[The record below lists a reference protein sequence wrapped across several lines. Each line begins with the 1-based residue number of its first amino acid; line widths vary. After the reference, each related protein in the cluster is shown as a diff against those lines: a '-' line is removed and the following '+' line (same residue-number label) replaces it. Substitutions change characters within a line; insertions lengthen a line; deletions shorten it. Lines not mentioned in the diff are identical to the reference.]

1 MNTAAAAT
9 GGTVLAARGI
19 DKAFAGVHALRR
31 VDFSVRAG
39 EVVGL
44 VGENGAGKSTLL
56 QVLSGSLRAD
66 AGEVLVGG
74 RALTFRGPAD
84 AIACGIVRV
93 AQEPQ
98 QCLQLS
104 IAAAVFLGAERRR
117 GLWLDDAAMVDAS
130 RHLLARLGL
139 DVDPRLPVSS
149 LATGQRQ
156 LLEIARALRAQ
167 AKVLILD
174 EPTSSL
180 TDIEAERLFA
190 IVDDLRG
197 AGTAIVYVSHRL
209 GEVQRLADRVVGLRD
224 GCNSGELARDQ
235 ISHERIV
242 GLMVGREF
250 ACAPRQPRV
259 PGEVLLCVRGL
270 STSAW
275 PQARV
280 DLQVRA
286 GEIVGIAGLL
296 GAGRSEILRA
306 LFGVDVPRTGSV
318 EVAGRPL
325 HGRGPAA
332 AAAAGL
338 VLVPEDRQHQG
349 LVLGH
354 SVADNLSLPT
364 LHRRGWRVSPQRERE
379 LAAHWCRQLD
389 VRAASPSLRVGALS
403 GGNQQ
408 KVVLGK
414 WLAAAPRVLLLDE
427 PTRGVDV
434 GARAEIYAR
443 LDALAAAGLGVLF
456 VSSELEEVFALAD
469 RVLVVHQ
476 GDIAGEL
483 PRERFC
489 EQTIMMLATG
499 QRLQSDEVPA

>member
-1 MNTAAAAT
+1 MNPAAAAAPA
-9 GGTVLAARGI
+9 VALAARGI
-19 DKAFAGVHALRR
+19 DKAFAGVHALRG
-31 VDFSVRAG
+31 VDFEVRAG
-39 EVVGL
+39 EVVAL

-56 QVLSGSLRAD
+56 QILSGSLAAD
-66 AGEVLVGG
+66 AGQVRVDGEAV
-74 RALTFRGPAD
+74 TFRGPAD
-84 AIACGIVRV
+84 AMARGIARV

-104 IAAAVFLGAERRR
+104 IAAAVFLGAELRR
-117 GLWLDDAAMVDAS
+117 GWLLDDAAMVAAS
-130 RHLLARLGL
+130 RTLLARLGL
-139 DVDPRLPVSS
+139 DVDPQQPVGS

-156 LLEIARALRAQ
+156 LLEIARALRAE

-180 TDIEAERLFA
+180 TDVEAERLFA
-190 IVDDLRG
+190 IVDDLRA

-224 GCNSGELARDQ
+224 GRNSGELARDQ
-235 ISHERIV
+235 ISHQSIV

-250 ACAPRQPRV
+250 AHATRQPRA
-259 PGEVLLCVRGL
+259 PGEVLLSVRGL
-270 STSAW
+270 VTSAW

-286 GEIVGIAGLL
+286 GEVVGVAGLL

-306 LFGVDVPRTGSV
+306 LFGVDAPLAGTI
-318 EVAGRPL
+318 EVAGQPL

-338 VLVPEDRQHQG
+338 ALVPEDRQHQG

-364 LHRRGWRVSPQRERE
+364 LHRRGWRVAPQRERE
-379 LAAHWCRQLD
+379 LAAHWCRELD
-389 VRAASPSLRVGALS
+389 VRAASPALRVGSLS

-434 GARAEIYAR
+434 GARGEIYAR
-443 LDALAAAGLGVLF
+443 LDALAAAGLAVLF

-476 GDIAGEL
+476 GRITGAL
-483 PRERFC
+483 PRDRFS
-489 EQTIMMLATG
+489 EQTIMLLATG
-499 QRLQSDEVPA
+499 QSLDSDEVPA

>member
-1 MNTAAAAT
+1 MSATAAAT
-9 GGTVLAARGI
+9 GAVVLAARGI
-19 DKAFAGVHALRR
+19 DKAFAGVPALRG
-31 VDFSVRAG
+31 VHFEVRAG

-56 QVLSGSLRAD
+56 QVLSGSLAAD
-66 AGEVLVGG
+66 AGQVLVDG
-74 RALTFRGPAD
+74 APVSFRGPGD
-84 AIACGIVRV
+84 AIAAGIARV

-104 IAAAVFLGAERRR
+104 IAAAVFLGAELRR
-117 GLWLDDAAMVDAS
+117 GWLLDDAAMVDEA
-130 RHLLARLGL
+130 RALLLRLGL
-139 DVDPRLPVSS
+139 RVDPRVPVAS

-156 LLEIARALRAQ
+156 LLEIARALRAR
-167 AKVLILD
+167 ARVLILD

-180 TDIEAERLFA
+180 TDVEAELLFA
-190 IVDDLRG
+190 VVGELRAAG
-197 AGTAIVYVSHRL
+197 AAIVYVSHRL

-224 GCNSGELARDQ
+224 GRNSGELARAE

-250 ACAPRQPRV
+250 APPARRSHP
-259 PGEVLLCVRGL
+259 PGGVQLDVRGL
-270 STSAW
+270 VTSAW
-275 PQARV
+275 PRASV
-280 DLQVRA
+280 DLQVCA
-286 GEIVGIAGLL
+286 GEIVGVAGLL
-296 GAGRSEILRA
+296 GAGRSELLRA
-306 LFGVDVPRTGSV
+306 MFGVDVPL
-318 EVAGRPL
+318 AGTVGVGGMPIQ
-325 HGRGPAA
+325 GRGPAA

-364 LHRRGWRVSPQRERE
+364 LRRRGFRVDPARERE
-379 LAAHWCRQLD
+379 LAARWCRELD
-389 VRAASPSLRVGALS
+389 VRAASPALRVGSLS

-414 WLAAAPRVLLLDE
+414 WLAAAPKVLLLDE

-443 LDALAAAGLGVLF
+443 LDALASQGLAVLF

-476 GDIAGEL
+476 GRIAGEL
-483 PRERFC
+483 PRERFD
-489 EQTIMMLATG
+489 ERVIMGLATG
-499 QRLQSDEVPA
+499 QGATSDEVCA